1 MCVVVFPLLSNCPS
15 EDSWSNLRQVFIYF
29 LFDEFRVISVFACM
43 NNTSMNIPLLAS
55 QHTHVKCPVAYLSMK
70 LLYQIF
76 IFINLHQRSGY
87 ELYLV
92 QQQRKT
98 PILLSHSS
106 LNTEYYQT
114 SKFLPNK
121 SMENNTSVR
130 RSHLH
135 FFASNE
141 VDFISH
147 VWLPL
152 VCFLFRKT
160 PHVFCTV
167 SFWVSCL
174 CLIDL

>member
-1 MCVVVFPLLSNCPS
+1 
-15 EDSWSNLRQVFIYF
+15 
-29 LFDEFRVISVFACM
+29 M

-121 SMENNTSVR
+121 SMENNTSGR

-135 FFASNE
+135 FSASNE
-141 VDFISH
+141 VDFISRLAAIGVFPFQENASCCLH
-147 VWLPL
+147 GFLLGQLSLPYWFVGILCRDLCSPICVVYFCSLWLEFS
-152 VCFLFRKT
+152 CYF
-160 PHVFCTV
+160 PHFDALKF
-167 SFWVSCL
+167 SHK
-174 CLIDL
+174 I